1 MIIEIERQ
9 FGDKFVDHRNQ
20 SIIQTLIRNLISKL
34 LMMDKSKKKEKNI
47 SIILKNLLSI
57 ILKSLESTL
66 MQRYSKE
73 SI

>member
-34 LMMDKSKKKEKNI
+34 LMMDKSKKKEKSI

>member
-9 FGDKFVDHRNQ
+9 FGEKFVDHRNQ

>member
-9 FGDKFVDHRNQ
+9 FGEKFVDHRNQ

-57 ILKSLESTL
+57 IL
-66 MQRYSKE
+66 R
-73 SI
+73 

>member
-20 SIIQTLIRNLISKL
+20 SIIQILIRNLSSKL

-47 SIILKNLLSI
+47 SIIRKNLPSI
-57 ILKSLESTL
+57 ILK
-66 MQRYSKE
+66 
-73 SI
+73 

>member
-57 ILKSLESTL
+57 IL
-66 MQRYSKE
+66 R
-73 SI
+73 

>member
-9 FGDKFVDHRNQ
+9 FGDKFVNHRNQ